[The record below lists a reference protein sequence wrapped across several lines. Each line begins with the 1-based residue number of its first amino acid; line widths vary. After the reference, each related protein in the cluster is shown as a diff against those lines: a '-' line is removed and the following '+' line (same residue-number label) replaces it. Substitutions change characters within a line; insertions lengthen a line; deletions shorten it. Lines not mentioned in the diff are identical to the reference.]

1 MKNTPHSSRRKV
13 LYFVPSTQLHNYL
26 VVFHSVLH
34 DETTRFRINNIIT
47 EVTTIQLNLDHS
59 VQSIQL
65 RFMFY
70 RTPTYVPLVNTIKSR
85 HIVVDKTINLL
96 GQGRGSEWRPRLRK
110 SKEV

>member
-1 MKNTPHSSRRKV
+1 MKNTPHSRRKYYTSYRV
-13 LYFVPSTQLHNYL
+13 HCPLHNYL

-70 RTPTYVPLVNTIKSR
+70 RTPTYVPLVNTIRSR

-110 SKEV
+110 SKVV